1 MDKEDVV
8 CIYIYTMEYF
18 SVIQMNE
25 ITLFVTMW
33 MDLESIMF
41 SEISQTQKDKH
52 CMISLTCGI

>member
-1 MDKEDVV
+1 MW
-8 CIYIYTMEYF
+8 YIYTMEYF

-25 ITLFVTMW
+25 IMLFVTMW

-52 CMISLTCGI
+52 RMISLTCGI

>member
-1 MDKEDVV
+1 
-8 CIYIYTMEYF
+8 MEYF

-41 SEISQTQKDKH
+41 SEISQTQKD
-52 CMISLTCGI
+52 TV

>member
-8 CIYIYTMEYF
+8 YIHTMEYF

-25 ITLFVTMW
+25 IMLFVTMW

>member
-1 MDKEDVV
+1 MW
-8 CIYIYTMEYF
+8 YIYTMEYF

-25 ITLFVTMW
+25 IMLFVTMW

-41 SEISQTQKDKH
+41 SEISQKDKQKDKH

>member
-1 MDKEDVV
+1 MDKEDD
-8 CIYIYTMEYF
+8 TMEYF

-25 ITLFVTMW
+25 IMLFVTMW